1 MLRRFFGR
9 SRIPLVPASWLN
21 AVASIL
27 NNVRSPKGTV
37 KATLEGDGE
46 GSHLH
51 IDVVPDAAARELRDA
66 LSANFVLKGDMS
78 LLGEGL
84 KWDELGLTI
93 DKDWLRR
100 EVIQGEKA

>member
-1 MLRRFFGR
+1 MLSKFLGKGKVLL
-9 SRIPLVPASWLN
+9 IPASWLN
-21 AVASIL
+21 AVAIIL
-27 NNVRSPKGTV
+27 NNVRSPQGTV
-37 KATLEGDGE
+37 KASLEGDGE
-46 GSHLH
+46 GSHLR
-51 IDVVPDAAARELRDA
+51 IDIVPDAAAREMLNA

-84 KWDELGLTI
+84 KWDERGLTI